1 MNSNHEQTETYR
13 TGFFGLYVM
22 FLVFI
27 DKLVSNDLHTIIT
40 SYAIAITTGSA
51 PSGNLDTSF
60 MDSLNLQGYVGAS
73 GRGTV
78 SGSYSGTLSGQP
90 VTIGFKVQSL
100 MIGDDSSS
108 FLQEFC
114 STVLGFWFRVRCI
127 QEALV
132 IGFQS
137 FVSYSGQFT
146 RNMMKPGTY
155 TVTLFQGELEAG
167 SGSVTV
173 TTGGTSSI
181 TLSSTLNLPSTI
193 WSIGK

>member
-1 MNSNHEQTETYR
+1 MKRPFLVDIDNQGSDQQELYFYMNSNHEQTETYR
-13 TGFFGLYVM
+13 TGFFGPYVM

-27 DKLVSNDLHTIIT
+27 DKIISNDLHTIIT

-60 MDSLNLQGYVGAS
+60 MDSLNLQGYVAAS

-100 MIGDDSSS
+100 MISDDSSS

-114 STVLGFWFRVRCI
+114 STVLGFWFRVRYI

-132 IGFQS
+132 ISIQS
-137 FVSYSGQFT
+137 FV
-146 RNMMKPGTY
+146 
-155 TVTLFQGELEAG
+155 
-167 SGSVTV
+167 
-173 TTGGTSSI
+173 
-181 TLSSTLNLPSTI
+181 
-193 WSIGK
+193 